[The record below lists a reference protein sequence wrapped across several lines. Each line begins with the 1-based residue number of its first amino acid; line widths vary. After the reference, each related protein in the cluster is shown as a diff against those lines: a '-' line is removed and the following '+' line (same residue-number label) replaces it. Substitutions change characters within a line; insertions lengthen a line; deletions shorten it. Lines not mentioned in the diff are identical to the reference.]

1 MAFLDMFDKL
11 DDIVYEPVKAI
22 CEWAGEPLKRFDHKR
37 ATEAKAQEAEIE
49 LSNKQQDAE
58 LEMWKKQ
65 QAVII
70 NATEK
75 ELDANIADFIAMK
88 EIERNKKIIEA
99 IKEYRH
105 SMLEDAKE
113 ITDSLSRMDIALVA
127 EAHSLCIQKAEEY
140 KALLA
145 KAMKECDDQLEE
157 IGVRFANNERIRIKR
172 EEMTL
177 ESAAVIIDSARI
189 FMSELNEDIKRIKD
203 NNFERVQKA
212 TNLADSVL
220 EKMCDAMV
228 IEPPRTVASIDVK

>member
-11 DDIVYEPVKAI
+11 DDIVYEPIKAI

-49 LSNKQQDAE
+49 LSKKQQDAE

-88 EIERNKKIIEA
+88 EIERNKKIVEA
-99 IKEYRH
+99 IKEYRR
-105 SMLEDAKE
+105 SMIEDAKD
-113 ITDSLSRMDIALVA
+113 IADSLSHMEISLVA
-127 EAHSLCIQKAEEY
+127 EAHDLFIEKTKEY
-140 KALLA
+140 KALQD

-157 IGVRFANNERIRIKR
+157 IGVRFANNERVRIRR
-172 EEMTL
+172 EDMVL
-177 ESAAVIIDSARI
+177 DAAADIVDAAKEFI
-189 FMSELNEDIKRIKD
+189 SELKEDIKRINT
-203 NNFERVQKA
+203 NNTNRVNKA
-212 TNLADSVL
+212 TEVADKML
-220 EKMCDAMV
+220 EKMGATLT
-228 IEPPRTVASIDVK
+228 IESPKIVGQIEEK